1 MSTFVKIF
9 TMKKTIFI
17 FATIVLNTLIGKTQ
31 AIDSL
36 TIYYFQNFPYAY
48 NEGGKVKGIEIEII
62 EEYINWMKQKK
73 NIALKVSYKPFTE
86 FSSFYNAVKNGSPYV
101 VGLGSITNT
110 PEREKEV
117 SFSPYYLQNVSVLIT
132 DGRIPT
138 IKNKSAEEVS
148 KVLNGLNALVV
159 NKSNHTQY
167 LNELK
172 ASYLPNLKISFT
184 ETQSKV
190 LETIAADKASFGY
203 VDIVA
208 YWSFLKNNPSKFL
221 KIQKLFS
228 ETKEYL
234 SFAMPKNSGN
244 QPYLSEFFES
254 GFGFTSTKTYRQ
266 ILEKYLGYEIID
278 AVEIK

>member
-1 MSTFVKIF
+1 MSTFVKSF

-17 FATIVLNTLIGKTQ
+17 FAAIVLNTLIGKAQ